1 MKTTRRPGDTLT
13 CTETAI
19 CAAPDCQAEFTK
31 RPGARHQIYCSR
43 RCRDH
48 VAKVNTATREAAVPK
63 GAKPLRM
70 KAEHLGG
77 TVQGGAMVSG
87 TAILGKRPEY
97 DLDNLPDDGRFW

>member
-1 MKTTRRPGDTLT
+1 MT
-13 CTETAI
+13 I

-48 VAKVNTATREAAVPK
+48 VAKVNTATRESAVPK

-70 KAEHLGG
+70 KAERLGG

-87 TAILGKRPEY
+87 TLTLEKRPEH
-97 DLDNLPDDGRFW
+97 DPRNPPQDDARFW

>member
-1 MKTTRRPGDTLT
+1 MT
-13 CTETAI
+13 I
-19 CAAPDCQAEFTK
+19 CAAPDCENEFERGRHTQ
-31 RPGARHQIYCSR
+31 HQIYCSPD
-43 RCRDH
+43 CRDH